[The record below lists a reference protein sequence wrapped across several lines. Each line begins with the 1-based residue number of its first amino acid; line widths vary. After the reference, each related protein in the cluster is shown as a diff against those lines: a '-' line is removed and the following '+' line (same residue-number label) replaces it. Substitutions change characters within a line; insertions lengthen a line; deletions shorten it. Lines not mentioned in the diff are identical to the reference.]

1 MTTVTSPRVRGA
13 AVASGLP
20 ALAISELPP
29 IQEAVPVTAL
39 DAAVDGS
46 SAVPST
52 PVRLTRR
59 NTLSRA
65 ESEDFAHAEPQLPI
79 ADAVAALS
87 VDVIAANE
95 NEPQQQQKQSTPIA
109 IAPVDGIAKR
119 GVVGPQD
126 FELLCVIGQGAF
138 GKVVQVRHT
147 PSQEILAMKI
157 VSKKYVV
164 KHKSVA
170 YLQAERDIMT
180 KINHPF
186 LISLRY
192 AFQTPSNLYIVMPFV
207 AGGELFHHLHK
218 EGLLLQDAA
227 RFYAAEMVLAL
238 EHLHS
243 LGIIH
248 RDLKPEN
255 VLLDSDGHIRLTDFG
270 LAKEM
275 ADEEDSATT
284 MCGTHE
290 YMPPEMIR
298 GKAYNQAAD
307 WWALGAL
314 IYEMVT
320 GYPPFVHKNRKKL
333 HHKILNEKLSL
344 PKWLS
349 SDTHSILKQL
359 LERNV
364 EKRLGSGKS
373 TMFKVKGV
381 QAIKNHAFFRGID
394 WHLLAQ
400 KQVTPPIVPSVSSAV
415 DTAYF
420 SEEFTKLPVGRV
432 SRANS
437 GNNGDESNVFARF
450 SFIADDARTF
460 ASVVAGVGACETT
473 NSADAAKEHGDD
485 ADDTSTSEEMETTS
499 SGAPT
504 L

>member
-1 MTTVTSPRVRGA
+1 MTTVTSPRMRGA
-13 AVASGLP
+13 AALP
-20 ALAISELPP
+20 ALAVSELPP

-39 DAAVDGS
+39 DAAVEAV
-46 SAVPST
+46 SAVPTT
-52 PVRLTRR
+52 PARLTRR

-65 ESEDFAHAEPQLPI
+65 ESEDFAHAEPQLPV
-79 ADAVAALS
+79 ASAVAALAGLS
-87 VDVIAANE
+87 VDGAVEQTAVQEGLRAAAT
-95 NEPQQQQKQSTPIA
+95 EPS
-109 IAPVDGIAKR
+109 VGSGGSVKR
-119 GVVGPQD
+119 SVVGPQD

-164 KHKSVA
+164 KHKSVS

-275 ADEEDSATT
+275 ADQEEDSATT

-373 TMFKVKGV
+373 NMFKVKGV

-400 KQVTPPIVPSVSSAV
+400 KQVTPPIVPNVSSAV

-437 GNNGDESNVFARF
+437 SNAADDSNVFARF

-460 ASVVAGVGACETT
+460 ASVVAAAAAADETPA
-473 NSADAAKEHGDD
+473 ADGDTAEPTAATER
-485 ADDTSTSEEMETTS
+485 S
-499 SGAPT
+499 PT